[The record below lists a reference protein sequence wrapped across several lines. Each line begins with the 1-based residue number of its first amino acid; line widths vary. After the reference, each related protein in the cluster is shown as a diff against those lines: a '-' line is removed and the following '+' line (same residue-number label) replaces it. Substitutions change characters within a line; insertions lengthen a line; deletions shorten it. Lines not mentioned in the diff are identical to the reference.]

1 MSKLRPKIVQLAKMV
16 GGISGV
22 VNKIDENAPEYYSL
36 ADILTD
42 EEADVAIA
50 AGLRKNRTVEY
61 LARKTGKS
69 IEETQR
75 IADRLAWIGVFRRT
89 YEKEYGQNSRLH
101 LPADK
106 PTSGEFIALLA
117 EYVRP
122 KHRNSTAHH
131 EP

>member
-42 EEADVAIA
+42 EEAEVALA

-61 LARKTGKS
+61 LAKKTGKS
-69 IEETQR
+69 IEETKR
-75 IADRLAWIGVFRRT
+75 IADRLAWKWG
-89 YEKEYGQNSRLH
+89 
-101 LPADK
+101 
-106 PTSGEFIALLA
+106 
-117 EYVRP
+117 
-122 KHRNSTAHH
+122 
-131 EP
+131 